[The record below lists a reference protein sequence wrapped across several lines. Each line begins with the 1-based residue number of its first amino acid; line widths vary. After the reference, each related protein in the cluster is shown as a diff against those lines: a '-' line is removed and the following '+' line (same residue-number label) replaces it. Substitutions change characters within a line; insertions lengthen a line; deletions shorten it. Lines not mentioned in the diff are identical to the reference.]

1 MGEEIVTGETHM
13 PTPTKLIWF
22 CNSNSLLGNAKWA
35 YDVYKNTLPRQDAVF
50 CNEWFW
56 TSSCEFSDMVFPVD
70 SWAEF
75 KLPDMTASVTN
86 PFLLAFPATPME
98 RLHDTRSD
106 YEALALVADGLAT
119 LHDEPRM
126 TDYWRGI
133 LDGDST
139 PYLQRI
145 LNGSN
150 STRGYQFADLH
161 ESCKKG
167 VPLLMN
173 SRTYPK
179 HVGWEQ
185 RQEDKPW
192 YNRTGRLEFYRQEP
206 EFKAAGEQL
215 PIWRE
220 PIDATFY
227 EGNAILSNKQHP
239 SIAPRTPQD
248 YGVPEEQDDIETRQT
263 RNVVRT
269 WAELSQT
276 QHPLNRADPAYR
288 YIFQTPKYRWGAHST
303 AVDSDWIAMLFG
315 PFGDIYRRDDRAP
328 WSGEAYAE
336 INPADATELGIE
348 DGDYIWVD
356 ADPSDR
362 PYRNWSEDD
371 QFYSVARVMMRA
383 RVYSGMLP
391 GVIRTWFNMYAA
403 TPETVAAQQLEP
415 GNPARNAFTGYVSL
429 FRHGSH
435 QSGTRAYL
443 RPTQSTDTLVRK
455 NYFGHVVGT
464 GFEADVHTV
473 SGAPKEA
480 FVKVTKAEEG
490 GVGGERLWRPVTL
503 GLRPQQPSEALTKY
517 LAGAY
522 LL

>member
-1 MGEEIVTGETHM
+1 
-13 PTPTKLIWF
+13 
-22 CNSNSLLGNAKWA
+22 
-35 YDVYKNTLPRQDAVF
+35 
-50 CNEWFW
+50 
-56 TSSCEFSDMVFPVD
+56 
-70 SWAEF
+70 
-75 KLPDMTASVTN
+75 
-86 PFLLAFPATPME
+86 
-98 RLHDTRSD
+98 
-106 YEALALVADGLAT
+106 
-119 LHDEPRM
+119 
-126 TDYWRGI
+126 
-133 LDGDST
+133 
-139 PYLQRI
+139 
-145 LNGSN
+145 
-150 STRGYQFADLH
+150 
-161 ESCKKG
+161 
-167 VPLLMN
+167 
-173 SRTYPK
+173 
-179 HVGWEQ
+179 VGWEQ

-215 PIWRE
+215 PVWRE

-227 EGNAILSNKQHP
+227 EGNAILSNAQHP
-239 SIAPRTPQD
+239 SIAPRTPED

-288 YIFQTPKYRWGAHST
+288 FIFQTPKYRWGAHST

-336 INPADATELGIE
+336 INPADAAELGIA
-348 DGDYIWVD
+348 DGDYIWID

-362 PYRNWSEDD
+362 PYRNFSEEDE
-371 QFYSVARVMMRA
+371 FARVARVMMRA
-383 RVYSGMLP
+383 RIYTGMLP

-403 TPETVAAQQLEP
+403 TPETVAAQEREP
-415 GNPARNAFTGYVSL
+415 GNPARNAFTGYVAL

-455 NYFGHVVGT
+455 TYFGHVVGT

-480 FVKVTKAEEG
+480 FVKVTRAEDG

-503 GLRPQQPSEALTKY
+503 GLRPQEPSDALTKY